1 MNTKEFLKSL
11 LNEYAPKDKDIKKII
26 AIISD
31 EEKIGGDYKSTPGI
45 PNLKLISHTGEPA
58 LQRAIFNKEQ
68 TILSDTKE
76 VIEWLDLEIP
86 VTLSKKSRR
95 NCADLLGKS
104 EDKLILAELKYRNS
118 SETDSPYY
126 GIFELA
132 VYYYLLTQ
140 NYVIL
145 DKYKVYHKKMPID
158 SNQFSWNKYIPLNKT
173 GLIFVANKKYFDYW
187 IGEKKTDINDLH
199 ALLKRISDKFN
210 ISYDIYYTCDENF
223 KMQKGDNKNYEP
235 KISNIYWEK
244 I

>member
-1 MNTKEFLKSL
+1 M
-11 LNEYAPKDKDIKKII
+11 
-26 AIISD
+26 
-31 EEKIGGDYKSTPGI
+31 
-45 PNLKLISHTGEPA
+45 
-58 LQRAIFNKEQ
+58 
-68 TILSDTKE
+68 
-76 VIEWLDLEIP
+76 
-86 VTLSKKSRR
+86 
-95 NCADLLGKS
+95 
-104 EDKLILAELKYRNS
+104 AELKYRNS

-145 DKYKVYHKKMPID
+145 DKYKVYHKKMSID
-158 SNQFSWNKYIPLNKT
+158 SIQFSWNKYIPLNKT
-173 GLIFVANKKYFDYW
+173 RLIFVANKKYFDYW

-210 ISYDIYYTCDENF
+210 ISYDIYYTCDEDF

-235 KISNIYWEK
+235 KISDIYWEK